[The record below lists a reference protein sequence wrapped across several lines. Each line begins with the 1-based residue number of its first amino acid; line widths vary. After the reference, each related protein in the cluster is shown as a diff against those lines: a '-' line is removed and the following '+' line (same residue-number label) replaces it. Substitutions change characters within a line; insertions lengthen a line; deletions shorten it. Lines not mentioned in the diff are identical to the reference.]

1 MNSSV
6 VGQSG
11 PSRLP
16 VPLEGLTAES
26 TFPICWLRASEP
38 LPCQR
43 LRRARADRTIEPATG
58 QEVAELGFG
67 RFCSSW
73 DTGLLLSIFEV
84 CGGARGPKAPRPEFL
99 GLIVRAARPGLG
111 SLSGCLTIASEGR
124 EAWAAYCP
132 CAAFSLVWFCW
143 RDLVS
148 GWTGGEA
155 ERETIDG
162 HVYLE
167 EFIALGFRGAPD
179 LLDGRE
185 AGWRGRGR
193 FFGVERMRLELV
205 ERRRGLLRR
214 VLSSSLTRT

>member
-1 MNSSV
+1 MRLLRLLGNL
-6 VGQSG
+6 
-11 PSRLP
+11 PSCASDGFRDF
-16 VPLEGLTAES
+16 LEHTPPGREAGRGVFGCSKPANREAASRIQTGLRE
-26 TFPICWLRASEP
+26 
-38 LPCQR
+38 
-43 LRRARADRTIEPATG
+43 ADALEA
-58 QEVAELGFG
+58 QFGFG
-67 RFCSSW
+67 
-73 DTGLLLSIFEV
+73 DVG
-84 CGGARGPKAPRPEFL
+84 RG
-99 GLIVRAARPGLG
+99 VRTAFPA
-111 SLSGCLTIASEGR
+111 SLSCLTIASEGR